1 MSPRWGTE
9 GGGTARATLRNGCG
23 RRPSPHPPGYSPL
36 IEAWATRSDAL

>member
-23 RRPSPHPPGYSPL
+23 RRPSSHPTRLLASDRGMGY
-36 IEAWATRSDAL
+36 